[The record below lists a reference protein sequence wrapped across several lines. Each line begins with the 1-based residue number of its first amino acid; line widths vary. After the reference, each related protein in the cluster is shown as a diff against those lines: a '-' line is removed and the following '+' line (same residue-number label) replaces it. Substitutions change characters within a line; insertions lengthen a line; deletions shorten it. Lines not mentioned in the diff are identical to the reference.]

1 MNDALSSP
9 GALSSSRSA
18 AVADE
23 ALVNAQEAENANDHS
38 KATFDAADALDATMR
53 QMADKAKQLRK

>member
-1 MNDALSSP
+1 VND
-9 GALSSSRSA
+9 
-18 AVADE
+18 
-23 ALVNAQEAENANDHS
+23 QS